1 MILLKGSMTVLL
13 LIFLYYRI
21 GILLKKTIRYK
32 ENVLITTLLYGFI
45 TELSIF
51 ELLNI
56 PFILLFKHSSRIIY
70 ILFLI
75 INVLLIV
82 LSYVIYRHTKKYN
95 VTSLI
100 QENKE
105 KIKNLKIKNIV
116 FYVLAIGM
124 IMFQTINSSLLFKQ
138 DADDSFYI
146 SWAEEACELENFYD
160 TDPST
165 GLQNSKFNYIYVFNT
180 WEIYNGFI
188 ARFFNINVTT
198 FMHTI
203 LQPLYII
210 LAYCAYY
217 SVLKKIVK
225 KENLGFAFFI
235 LTLLFLFTGVSEKF
249 KGPFLLG
256 RIHQGKS
263 IFLNIAIPLF
273 IYKILEY
280 KENKTSNIIILCNI
294 YIASLA
300 LTPMTISL
308 LSLIY
313 GLFLAMILLKRE
325 YKKILKLLWIFIPI
339 IIFGV
344 TYVALNYINSNTLNE
359 NTLIDEFSQS
369 NELIAFIGDGKPIV
383 IIYLISIF
391 ITFIKGTE
399 TQKAIGI
406 YFPVIMIILVFNPIL
421 TKIYLRLVTASTY
434 WRLFWLVPIELTIS
448 LATTIIYDIIK
459 EKNTKFIYIICVI
472 CIICISGKYVYSED
486 RGFSKFQTIE
496 KIPQY
501 ILDEADYISK
511 NSFSKVIVVA
521 PPEPWES
528 CMLRQYT
535 NDINLLYSRNIYKQV
550 NPIEDKC
557 IEIYN
562 KIYYDN
568 NVEID
573 IPLIDELVSQ
583 YNVNWIII
591 PKKLKLNDN
600 IKYNISAENEINY
613 LLKIKE

>member
-21 GILLKKTIRYK
+21 GILLKKIIRYK
-32 ENVLITTLLYGFI
+32 ENGLITTILYGFV

-56 PFILLFKHSSRIIY
+56 PFILFFKHSSIIIY

-75 INVLLIV
+75 INVLLIA

-105 KIKNLKIKNIV
+105 KIKNLKIKNIL

-124 IMFQTINSSLLFKQ
+124 IMFQTTNSSLLFKQ
-138 DADDSFYI
+138 DADDSFYV

-165 GLQNSKFNYIYVFNT
+165 GLQNSKFNYIYIFNT

-188 ARFFNINVTT
+188 ARLFNINVTT

-210 LAYCAYY
+210 FAYCAYY

-235 LTLLFLFTGVSEKF
+235 LTLLFIFTGVSEKF
-249 KGPFLLG
+249 KGAFLLG

-313 GLFLAMILLKRE
+313 GLFLAMILMKRE
-325 YKKILKLLWIFIPI
+325 YKKNLKLLWIFIPI

-344 TYVALNYINSNTLNE
+344 MYVVLNYINSNTLNE

-369 NELIAFIGDGKPIV
+369 NELIAFIGDGKSIV

-391 ITFIKGTE
+391 IIFIKGTE

-406 YFPVIMIILVFNPIL
+406 YFPVIMLILVFNPIL
-421 TKIYLRLVTASTY
+421 TKIYLRLVTSSTY
-434 WRLFWLVPIELTIS
+434 WRLFWLIPIELTIS

-459 EKNTKFIYIICVI
+459 EKNTKFIYIIFVI

-511 NSFSKVIVVA
+511 NSFSKAIVVA

-535 NDINLLYSRNIYKQV
+535 NNINLLYSRNIYKQV

-568 NVEID
+568 NEEID
-573 IPLIDELVSQ
+573 ITLINELASQ

-600 IKYNISAENEINY
+600 KKYNISAENEINY